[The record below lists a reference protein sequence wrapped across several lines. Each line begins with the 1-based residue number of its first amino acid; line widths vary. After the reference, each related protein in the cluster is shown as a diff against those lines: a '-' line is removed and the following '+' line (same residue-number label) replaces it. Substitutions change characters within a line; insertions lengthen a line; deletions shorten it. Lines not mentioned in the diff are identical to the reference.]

1 MWFLCAFPHIINLM
15 SCGEWKWMNECNESF
30 EVVIQTKQ
38 KQTKQTDQAK
48 TANYNEDANYD
59 SIIIF
64 Q

>member
-1 MWFLCAFPHIINLM
+1 
-15 SCGEWKWMNECNESF
+15 MNVSNESF

-38 KQTKQTDQAK
+38 KQTKQTFQTK

-64 Q
+64 QEL